1 MIARFAVLAAVS
13 CVSLL
18 AQLESEPAAE
28 LPASEFQAVLQVDES
43 DPMVVRARDN
53 LVQMKK
59 LVLLGAVPALRLRKA
74 QEEVQDALDMSLL
87 KKSLYSRDLTPGQI
101 NQLVFVAQKMVY
113 RRQKSMAEMQELVNT
128 GVVSRTEAEATPAD
142 VDRAQKE
149 LDVAE
154 ARAKLIQNL
163 AESLRIERM
172 FASVETEAESHPEWN
187 GKVYLKYDGSGVFS
201 RGDLIGV
208 EAAFIGK
215 FLKPLPVSA
224 DGETFVHRSLGFDH
238 RGRVDVA
245 VSPDQPEG
253 AWLMKYLEGKH
264 IPYFAFRTAVPG
276 RATGAHIHLG
286 PQSTRLAF

>member
-1 MIARFAVLAAVS
+1 
-13 CVSLL
+13 
-18 AQLESEPAAE
+18 
-28 LPASEFQAVLQVDES
+28 
-43 DPMVVRARDN
+43 MVIRARDN
-53 LVQMKK
+53 LVQMRK
-59 LVLLGAVPALRLRKA
+59 LVLLGAVSALRLRKA

-87 KKSLYSRDLTPGQI
+87 KKSLYSRDLTPAQI
-101 NQLVFVAQKMVY
+101 NQMVFVAQKMVY
-113 RRQKSMAEMQELVNT
+113 RRQKSMAEMQELVNA
-128 GVVSRTEAEATPAD
+128 GVVSRVEAEATAAD

-163 AESLRIERM
+163 AESLRIEQM

-187 GKVYLKYDGSGVFS
+187 GKVYLKYDGGGVFS
-201 RGDLIGV
+201 RSDLIGV

-224 DGETFVHRSLGFDH
+224 DGETAVHRSLGFDH

-253 AWLMKYLEGKH
+253 AWLLKYLEGKH

>member
-1 MIARFAVLAAVS
+1 MIVRFALLAVVS

-28 LPASEFQAVLQVDES
+28 LQVDES
-43 DPMVVRARDN
+43 DPMVTRARDN
-53 LVQMKK
+53 LLQMKT
-59 LVLLGAVPALRLRKA
+59 LVLLGALPVLRLRKA
-74 QEEVQDALDMSLL
+74 EEEVQDALDMSLL
-87 KKSLYSRDLTPGQI
+87 KKNLYSRDLTPGQI
-101 NQLVFVAQKMVY
+101 NQMVFVAQKMVY
-113 RRQKSMAEMQELVNT
+113 RRKKSMAEMMELVNA
-128 GVVSRTEAEATPAD
+128 GVVSRAEGEATSAD
-142 VDRAQKE
+142 MDRAKKE
-149 LDVAE
+149 LDLAE
-154 ARAKLIQNL
+154 ARAKLIQQL
-163 AESLRIERM
+163 AESLRIERV
-172 FASVETEAESHPEWN
+172 FASVETEAEFHPEWN

-201 RGDLIGV
+201 RADLSGV
-208 EAAFIGK
+208 ESAFIGK

-224 DGETFVHRSLGFDH
+224 DGETTIHRSLGFDH